1 MQWRVTCFVRSMIF
15 TNTLKGKVVVTR
27 VRYDDQVNWYFGNS
41 IKLYQYIYFRN
52 NVQRLCERMRPVIVS
67 AAKKFV
73 GYDEKVEPIMFCKV
87 RKFRLLNV
95 KRQLT
100 YFNHFW
106 SINMEFRMNV
116 KSHFFQQLY
125 IASKKKLGKR
135 KMSSSSAIQAKSF
148 RLFSSQNSCLTAT

>member
-1 MQWRVTCFVRSMIF
+1 MIF

-100 YFNHFW
+100 YFNHF
-106 SINMEFRMNV
+106 
-116 KSHFFQQLY
+116 
-125 IASKKKLGKR
+125 
-135 KMSSSSAIQAKSF
+135 
-148 RLFSSQNSCLTAT
+148 